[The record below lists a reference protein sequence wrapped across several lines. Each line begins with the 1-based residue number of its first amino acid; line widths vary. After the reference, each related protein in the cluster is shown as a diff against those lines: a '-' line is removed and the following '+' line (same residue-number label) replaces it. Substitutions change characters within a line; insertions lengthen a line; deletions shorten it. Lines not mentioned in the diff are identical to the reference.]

1 MAAVEEADSALVV
14 AVDEVDSA
22 LVADEVD
29 STLAVAVVEV
39 DMALVG
45 LAPVVVVDEAGLT
58 LDDGVTR
65 SKISSAHEVAA
76 VVVDETLDE
85 TVDVAV
91 AVADEAEVGLAA
103 GMIGLRPFKGHGRL
117 CALSS
122 LHLGAAVQESC
133 IALAP
138 HIHPST
144 PLFHN
149 NVLLSKTVYC
159 WGTDRLDW
167 SINDSSP
174 FV

>member
-45 LAPVVVVDEAGLT
+45 LAPVVVVVVVVDEAGLT

-103 GMIGLRPFKGHGRL
+103 GMIGLRPFKTTAVSPL
-117 CALSS
+117 LPSS
-122 LHLGAAVQESC
+122 GSSSAGKLHRPNPTYPS
-133 IALAP
+133 
-138 HIHPST
+138 IHPSL
-144 PLFHN
+144 P
-149 NVLLSKTVYC
+149 
-159 WGTDRLDW
+159 
-167 SINDSSP
+167 
-174 FV
+174 